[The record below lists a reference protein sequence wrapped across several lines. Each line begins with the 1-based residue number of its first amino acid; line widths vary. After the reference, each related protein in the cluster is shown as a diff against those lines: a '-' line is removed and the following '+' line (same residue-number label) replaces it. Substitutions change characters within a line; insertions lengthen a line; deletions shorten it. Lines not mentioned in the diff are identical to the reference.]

1 MQYMQI
7 PYTEWVTPF
16 GYEQYLS
23 NGTNRNHHLSSDA
36 SSHTDGSSAY
46 GSSTSYLYD
55 ILPSSTGRI
64 SPELQSNYEVYY
76 AKKKKRSNN
85 QVIEDNNG
93 LHKKEKRNL
102 NDGFD
107 DENHDYIV
115 RPGEVWLERYT
126 VDCLIGK
133 GSFGQV
139 VKAFDHIDGEY
150 VAIKIIKNKRPFLSQ
165 AQIEVRLLE
174 LMNQHDIDNNGYI
187 VKLRRNF
194 TFRNH
199 LCLVFEL
206 LSYNLYDLLR
216 NTNFRG
222 VSLNLTRKFALQLLS
237 ALLFLSQPE
246 LNVLHCDLKPENI
259 LLVNP
264 KRSAIKIVD
273 FGSSCQIGQRLYQYI
288 QSRFYRSPE
297 VLLGIPY
304 DMAIDM
310 WSLGCILVEMHTGEP
325 LFSGTNEF
333 DQMMKIVEVLGMPP
347 THILEQGTKTKRFF
361 DRLPDNTWTPRKS
374 KERRYR
380 TPGTRKLH
388 DILGVDVGGPGGRRV
403 GEPNH
408 SVSDYIKFKELVQ
421 QMLEYD
427 PKRRILP
434 FNALQA
440 SFFKRTYEES
450 ASLNHPSSSSSTT
463 GNILLTNTNN
473 NGTNN
478 VNSLLQQNN
487 SLNANINPTANLN
500 SNGSPNLDP
509 TLRYRQ
515 DSYRHIIETV
525 PSANQPSR
533 ANQQYPPPNLWQPN
547 DSTPQQQQIFMS
559 GIQRPFPGL
568 APPVQQPSSTTT
580 SSITQISN
588 PNPIAIPSA
597 SSYLT
602 NYSNVNPPSTAT
614 YLDDQTNISRH
625 FATIDPNL
633 APFDLNPPTQYQTTN
648 HSTNSYFPSQRTY
661 TSPSSSTSFPQIFG
675 YAPPTFNHHH
685 HHLSS
690 NVDDA
695 SLLIQNPSLT

>member
-1 MQYMQI
+1 MQYVQG
-7 PYTEWVTPF
+7 PYTEWAAPTS
-16 GYEQYLS
+16 YEQYYPNS
-23 NGTNRNHHLSSDA
+23 TNRHHHLSSNA
-36 SSHTDGSSAY
+36 SSLTDGSSAY

-55 ILPSSTGRI
+55 IVPPATDKI
-64 SPELQSNYEVYY
+64 SAELQNNYEVYY

-85 QVIEDNNG
+85 QVIEDTNG
-93 LHKKEKRNL
+93 LYKKEKRNL
-102 NDGFD
+102 NDGYD

-115 RPGEVWLERYT
+115 RPGEIWLERYT
-126 VDCLIGK
+126 IDCLIGK

-187 VKLRRNF
+187 VKLKRHF

-325 LFSGTNEF
+325 LFSGTNEY
-333 DQMMKIVEVLGMPP
+333 DQMMKIVEVL
-347 THILEQGTKTKRFF
+347 
-361 DRLPDNTWTPRKS
+361 DNTWIPKKS

-380 TPGTRKLH
+380 APGTRKLH
-388 DILGVDVGGPGGRRV
+388 DILGVDVGGPGGRRA

-408 SVSDYIKFKELVQ
+408 SVSDYVKFKELVQ

-440 SFFKRTYEES
+440 SFFKRTYDETS
-450 ASLNHPSSSSSTT
+450 MINHSSSATT
-463 GNILLTNTNN
+463 TAAIATNILLTNTNN

-487 SLNANINPTANLN
+487 SLMTNHSNIPLSSNLN

-525 PSANQPSR
+525 PSTNQPSR
-533 ANQQYPPPNLWQPN
+533 ANQQYPPPNLWQPT
-547 DSTPQQQQIFMS
+547 DSTSQQQIFMS

-568 APPVQQPSSTTT
+568 APPVQQQSAN
-580 SSITQISN
+580 SSITQITNVNQIGS
-588 PNPIAIPSA
+588 IPTSS

-602 NYSNVNPPSTAT
+602 NYPNINQTT
-614 YLDDQTNISRH
+614 HTTFIDDPTNLNRH
-625 FATIDPNL
+625 FSNIDANIP
-633 APFDLNPPTQYQTTN
+633 AIDLGVSTQFQTTN
-648 HSTNSYFPSQRTY
+648 NSTNSYYPTQRIH
-661 TSPSSSTSFPQIFG
+661 TSPSATASFPQYFG
-675 YAPPTFNHHH
+675 YVPPSFNHHH

>member
-1 MQYMQI
+1 MMMPAMNAYRD
-7 PYTEWVTPF
+7 PVEAPLRK
-16 GYEQYLS
+16 LS
-23 NGTNRNHHLSSDA
+23 VDLIKTYKHIN
-36 SSHTDGSSAY
+36 
-46 GSSTSYLYD
+46 
-55 ILPSSTGRI
+55 
-64 SPELQSNYEVYY
+64 EVYY

-93 LHKKEKRNL
+93 LYKKEKRNL

-115 RPGEVWLERYT
+115 RPGEIWLERYT
-126 VDCLIGK
+126 IDCLIGK

-187 VKLRRNF
+187 VKLKRNF

-325 LFSGTNEF
+325 LFSGTNEY

-347 THILEQGTKTKRFF
+347 NHILEQGTKTKRFF
-361 DRLPDNTWTPRKS
+361 DRLPDNTWIPRKS

-380 TPGTRKLH
+380 APATRKLH
-388 DILGVDVGGPGGRRV
+388 DVLGVDVGGPGGRRT

-408 SVSDYIKFKELVQ
+408 SVLDYMKFKELVQ

-440 SFFKRTYEES
+440 SFFKRTYDETS
-450 ASLNHPSSSSSTT
+450 TMNHPSSSTT
-463 GNILLTNTNN
+463 NVLLTNTNN

-487 SLNANINPTANLN
+487 SLITNHTNIPLSSNLN

-509 TLRYRQ
+509 MHINLHQVKPEARKVINTTNHLYINALRYRQ

-525 PSANQPSR
+525 PSTNQPSR

-547 DSTPQQQQIFMS
+547 DSTSQQQIFMP

-568 APPVQQPSSTTT
+568 APSVQQQSSNSSIAQLTNVNQIGIPT
-580 SSITQISN
+580 SS
-588 PNPIAIPSA
+588 

-602 NYSNVNPPSTAT
+602 NYPNVN
-614 YLDDQTNISRH
+614 QTNNTTFNDDPTNINRH
-625 FATIDPNL
+625 FPIIDTNL
-633 APFDLNPPTQYQTTN
+633 ASIDLSVPTQFQTTN
-648 HSTNSYFPSQRTY
+648 NSTNSYYPSQRIH
-661 TSPSSSTSFPQIFG
+661 TSPSATASFPQFFG
-675 YAPPTFNHHH
+675 YVPPSFNHH